1 MIGVGNM
8 SGAVL
13 TRLLESPAAPDEPV
27 RVTTRSEAS
36 AARYEHNSRVRA
48 QALESNP
55 AANREA
61 CRDASVVLLGV
72 KPQQLPDLLA
82 ELSDTIAP
90 GTVVISV
97 AAGVETRAIESRL
110 AGGVRVV
117 RAMPNT
123 PATVGLGVTGIA
135 GGASADAEALE
146 ITRTLFAAVGEV
158 VEVPESQIPAIG
170 AISGSGPGHVF
181 LLVEQMIDA
190 AMHYGFDRETATRM
204 VVQTFEGSIALLRNE
219 PETEVATHRRRVM
232 SPKGTTEQSIAVLQ
246 DANLTELFAAAFAA
260 NVRRSN
266 ELAEQL
272 R

>member
-13 TRLLESPAAPDEPV
+13 ARLLESPAAPGEPV
-27 RVTTRSEAS
+27 RITTRSQAS
-36 AARYEHNSRVRA
+36 AARYEQDTRVRA
-48 QALESNP
+48 QAVETNP

-72 KPQQLPDLLA
+72 KPQQLHDLLA
-82 ELSDTIAP
+82 ELTETIAP

-97 AAGVETRAIESRL
+97 AAGVETAAIESRL
-110 AGGVRVV
+110 AAGVRVV

-135 GGASADAEALE
+135 AGASADAAALE
-146 ITRTLFAAVGEV
+146 IARTLFAAVGEV
-158 VEVPESQIPAIG
+158 IEVPESQIPAIG

-181 LLVEQMIDA
+181 LLIEQMIDA
-190 AMHYGFDRETATRM
+190 AMRSGFDRETATKM
-204 VVQTFEGSIALLRNE
+204 VVQTFAGSVALLRNE
-219 PETEVATHRRRVM
+219 PETDVATHRRRVM
-232 SPKGTTEQSIAVLQ
+232 SPQGTTEQSIAVLQ
-246 DANLTELFAAAFAA
+246 DANLAELFAEAFAA
-260 NVRRSN
+260 NMRRSS